1 MKKSKVKDVKI
12 VVEEPRKVIKG
23 VLEGDKVIIIEDF
36 ENAQEYYDKGAFG
49 EIHGVKKK
57 RLELAL
63 VEAMYLLERDKL
75 RIFSTSGR
83 ELTFEQLIKHAKK
96 VEHNFWTRW
105 CVYRDF
111 RTRGYILKTALKF
124 GADFRVYRRGV
135 KPGQDHAKWVLFCV
149 SENDKESWREFSA
162 KMRVA
167 HSTRKALLIGCVDA
181 EGDTTYW
188 EVRWRK
194 P

>member
-83 ELTFEQLIKHAKK
+83 ELTFEQLIKQHI
-96 VEHNFWTRW
+96 
-105 CVYRDF
+105 
-111 RTRGYILKTALKF
+111 TRGGMLILTSHHEIDLSGLSVNHF
-124 GADFRVYRRGV
+124 NLS
-135 KPGQDHAKWVLFCV
+135 H
-149 SENDKESWREFSA
+149 
-162 KMRVA
+162 
-167 HSTRKALLIGCVDA
+167 
-181 EGDTTYW
+181 
-188 EVRWRK
+188 
-194 P
+194 